1 MNNNGLLMITSEGE
15 LHIRESNLEKYRE
28 YMENSP
34 TLKSL
39 SLRNSSLP
47 QIPPYICD
55 LSNLLCLDLRENTLS
70 TLPPSIQ
77 TLSSLQILKLDYNFF
92 KSLPIEL
99 YSLQNLRN
107 LSISHNS
114 IKNLHKNLRK
124 LKKLIFFDFSFNNV
138 EDIPR
143 SISKLKGLN
152 MLSIQNNEFMSIPP
166 ILHKFTSLKQFSLDW
181 LRYTQPSLPIT
192 LKGPNGEILIKS
204 LQNLSNMNYS
214 LSKKED
220 ITIIKFLSHF
230 TDFPV
235 FSLERCG
242 FGPISLL
249 HKAVLNNDFGIVA
262 GLVQA
267 GCDIDLLDSE
277 GLSCLVLSIRDNFMQ
292 IARLLLKSGCNVNIG
307 GGIYGSALHLA
318 VAKNEASLV
327 TELLDLGCRLDQR
340 NCDGNTVIH
349 ILMIN
354 FNKEKEVSQAMG
366 ESLIKA
372 GAEVNA
378 MNRDN
383 WAPLHIASRKSQ
395 NSAISWVKHVNKS
408 KLAKLV
414 TFDVNVIGGKQ
425 EWTPLHLAAHS
436 GLFITT
442 KKLLKVG
449 CDIFAKNKMGKT
461 AKDVAKGN
469 IALYKFLTGMEKILL
484 LDLIKKNENVKFKT
498 RSMEK
503 NEYGKIYEAFRRRDA
518 EKIKEVVE
526 NKEDSPGTLEADGV
540 YLIGRMMERHPKSYL
555 KKCCDKEDILVVN
568 EALEALSNIKL
579 FERMILSPKSIIGPR
594 ASLGSQVRKVSRRLS
609 EFHED

>member
-1 MNNNGLLMITSEGE
+1 M
-15 LHIRESNLEKYRE
+15 
-28 YMENSP
+28 
-34 TLKSL
+34 
-39 SLRNSSLP
+39 
-47 QIPPYICD
+47 
-55 LSNLLCLDLRENTLS
+55 LC
-70 TLPPSIQ
+70 
-77 TLSSLQILKLDYNFF
+77 
-92 KSLPIEL
+92 
-99 YSLQNLRN
+99 
-107 LSISHNS
+107 
-114 IKNLHKNLRK
+114 
-124 LKKLIFFDFSFNNV
+124 
-138 EDIPR
+138 
-143 SISKLKGLN
+143 
-152 MLSIQNNEFMSIPP
+152 IQNNEFMSIPP
-166 ILHKFTSLKQFSLDW
+166 VLHKLSSLKQFSLDW
-181 LRYTQPSLPIT
+181 LRYTQPSLPVT

-214 LSKKED
+214 LSKRED
-220 ITIIKFLSHF
+220 ITIVKFLSHF

-277 GLSCLVLSIRDNFMQ
+277 GLSCLVLSIRDNYMQ
-292 IARLLLKSGCNVNIG
+292 VARLLLKAGCNVNIG

-318 VAKNEASLV
+318 VAKNEVSLLD
-327 TELLDLGCRLDQR
+327 ELLSLGSRLDQR

-354 FNKEKEVSQAMG
+354 FNKEKEASRKMG

-372 GAEVNA
+372 GAEVNV

-395 NSAISWVKHVNKS
+395 NSAISWVKQVNKS
-408 KLAKLV
+408 YLAKFA
-414 TFDVNVIGGKQ
+414 TFDVNIVGGKQ

-442 KKLLKVG
+442 KKLLKIG

-469 IALYKFLTGMEKILL
+469 IALHKFLTGMEKILL
-484 LDLIKKNENVKFKT
+484 LDLIEKNESFKLRI
-498 RSMEK
+498 RSKEK
-503 NEYGKIYEAFRRRDA
+503 NEYGKVYEAYKRRDA
-518 EKIKEVVE
+518 EKIKRVIE
-526 NKEDSPGTLEADGV
+526 NKDECFGTLEADGV
-540 YLIGRMMERHPKSYL
+540 YLIGRMMERHPKPYL
-555 KKCCDKEDILVVN
+555 KECCEKEDILVVN

-579 FERMILSPKSIIGPR
+579 FEKMILSPKNIIGPR